1 MLDDLAVGIEPEDVD
16 PGPGVIAGP
25 ILPAM
30 QDHEIVFGNHTQE
43 FHVLARVLARRLFEV
58 GDEGLLAVAD
68 PWIVLDVM
76 GPDLALNGLARAR
89 LIEHQAGRNGAF
101 ISF

>member
-1 MLDDLAVGIEPEDVD
+1 VLDDLAVGIEPEDVD
-16 PGPGVIAGP
+16 PGPGVVAGP
-25 ILPAM
+25 MLPAV
-30 QDHEIVFGNHTQE
+30 QHHEIAFGDHAHE
-43 FHVLARVLARRLFEV
+43 FDALARVLAGRFLEV
-58 GDEGLLAVAD
+58 IDEGLLAVAD